1 MIKTGLFFGSF
12 NPIHIGHLMVASYM
26 HEFSDLQELWFVISP
41 QNPLKEKK
49 TLLSD
54 HHRLALVN
62 IAIDDDSR
70 FKSCD
75 IEFKLPKPSY
85 TIKTLTYLQE
95 KHPNREFILIS
106 GTDIFETF
114 TKWKN
119 WEQLLE
125 YYKFYVYP
133 RQGSENHE
141 LLKHPSVK
149 LFDAPQ
155 VEISASF
162 IRDSIKANKNMLYYL
177 PDKVYKYI
185 QEMHFYEK

>member
-70 FKSCD
+70 FKSCV